1 MTKGTIRYKSRPLG
15 FCFMN
20 KSLLRWQPND
30 GSFVLWSETSVGAQE
45 FEIKTLKKTSR
56 KSLKMKMQRLK
67 H

>member
-45 FEIKTLKKTSR
+45 FEIKT
-56 KSLKMKMQRLK
+56 
-67 H
+67 